1 MVKKWVVL
9 CFYKILNSK
18 FNTIRKQSIVHI
30 SLPILGKTCIRG
42 HHSWA
47 KTTLEKVIRN
57 QDSHGYDV
65 ISIK

>member
-42 HHSWA
+42 HHS
-47 KTTLEKVIRN
+47 
-57 QDSHGYDV
+57 
-65 ISIK
+65 

>member
-18 FNTIRKQSIVHI
+18 FNTIKKQSIVLI

-42 HHSWA
+42 HHS
-47 KTTLEKVIRN
+47 
-57 QDSHGYDV
+57 
-65 ISIK
+65 